1 MGDKGELCVI
11 PIDTQLHTMKKIIGI
26 TALFLSGFAS
36 AQSML
41 GKGGK
46 QLNAGFGL
54 SSWGLPVYVG
64 MDFGVHEDIS
74 VGFEGSFRAYRHR
87 YASVYYNHSIIGL
100 SGNANYHFNT
110 LFHMPEEFDLYAGLN
125 VGFYIW
131 NSPRDYY
138 GPSSSG
144 LGFGGQLGFRYYFNE
159 NFGLNLEGGTGNA
172 FSGGKFGI
180 TYKF

>member
-1 MGDKGELCVI
+1 
-11 PIDTQLHTMKKIIGI
+11 MKKISLI
-26 TALFLSGFAS
+26 AMLLVSGLTYS
-36 AQSML
+36 QSML

-74 VGFEGSFRAYRHR
+74 LGFEASFRSYHHR
-87 YASVYYNHSIIGL
+87 YAHVYYNHSIIGIC
-100 SGNANYHFNT
+100 GNANYHFNS
-110 LFHMPEEFDLYAGLN
+110 LLKIPEKFDLYAGIN

-131 NSPRDYY
+131 NSPHDYY
-138 GPSSSG
+138 GPGTSG
-144 LGFGGQLGFRYYFNE
+144 LGIGGQLGFRYYFNE
-159 NFGLNLEGGTGNA
+159 KFAINLEGGGGNA
-172 FSGGKFGI
+172 FSGGKLGI